1 MFLSVIRIVFLLACI
16 CPSMT
21 YAAIAIQQSR
31 VIFDGD
37 KLSQSLLVIN
47 QNPHAPYLVHGWIE
61 DEIGKRV
68 QGPLLILPPI
78 QRIEPGENSQIKI
91 QALTAARLLRQDRET
106 LFYLNLREIP
116 PRVKG
121 GNTLQVALQNRIKVF
136 YRPVGLKNRELAS
149 PWHSQLILTRR
160 DNRWQIANP
169 SPYYI
174 TLVDAQIHQKGSQIA
189 DFTPLMLAP
198 GSSEMLPGNISHYGH
213 APVFTYLN
221 DYGGRP
227 EVTFKCGKERCN
239 VISNRV
245 PRS

>member
-1 MFLSVIRIVFLLACI
+1 MFLSVSQIIFLLAFI
-16 CPSMT
+16 CPSMS
-21 YAAIAIQQSR
+21 YAAIAIQTSR

-47 QNPHAPYLVHGWIE
+47 QNPHDPYLAQGWIE
-61 DEIGKRV
+61 NEDGKRV

-78 QRIEPGENSQIKI
+78 QRIEPGEKSQIKI
-91 QALTAARLLRQDRET
+91 QALPAARLLRQDRET

-116 PRVKG
+116 PRIEG
-121 GNTLQVALQNRIKVF
+121 GNTLQIALQNRIKVF

-149 PWHSQLILTRR
+149 PWQSQLVLTRHE
-160 DNRWQIANP
+160 NQWKIVNP

-174 TLVDAQIHQKGSQIA
+174 TLVDAQTHNKGPKIA

-198 GSSEMLPGNISHYGH
+198 GASEILPGNISQYGD

-221 DYGGRP
+221 DFGGQP
-227 EVTFKCGKERCN
+227 EVIFKCRKESCN
-239 VISNRV
+239 VIANQI
-245 PRS
+245 PRG